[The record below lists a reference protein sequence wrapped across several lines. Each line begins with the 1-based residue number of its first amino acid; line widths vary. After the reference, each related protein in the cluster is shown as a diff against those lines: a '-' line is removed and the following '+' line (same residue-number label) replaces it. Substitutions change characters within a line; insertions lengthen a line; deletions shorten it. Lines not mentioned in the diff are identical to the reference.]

1 MKRQLLFFL
10 SLFICILGKAEELK
24 LIDGLKLESL
34 AKSQKMVLPDESAD
48 QVLLLDN
55 QSALV
60 VNKTKVRFYSLQNN
74 KFIDSKPMM
83 LPQDCVRLALIA
95 DTTRAL
101 KSLYCFGSNKKDA
114 GDSIRLFKKG
124 TFDTLIKTPKKISAV
139 TGDSNRIFFISQD
152 GLFQIRAKEGVK
164 PVFVS
169 SFLNGVQSMVFDSKN
184 DLIFLAS
191 KDQIFS
197 LRGGVLD
204 VLAKGMGGQVL
215 LLGNDLLILDN
226 SNQLWRLTGHVELLT
241 KQK

>member
-1 MKRQLLFFL
+1 MKRQLLIFL
-10 SLFICILGKAEELK
+10 SLFICILGEAEEIK

-34 AKSQKMVLPDESAD
+34 AKSQKKVLPDDSAD

-60 VNKTKVRFYSLQNN
+60 VNNTKVRFYSLQKN
-74 KFIDSKPMM
+74 KFLDSKPMM
-83 LPQDCVRLALIA
+83 LPQDCVRLALIV
-95 DTTRAL
+95 DTARAH
-101 KSLYCFGSNKKDA
+101 KSLYCFGSNKKDT
-114 GDSIRLFKKG
+114 GDSIRLYKKG
-124 TFDTLIKTPKKISAV
+124 AFDTLIKTPKKVSAI

-152 GLFQIRAKEGVK
+152 GLFQIRATEGVK

-169 SFLNGVQSMVFDSKN
+169 SFLNGVQSMAFDSKN

-204 VLAKGMGGQVL
+204 VLAKGIGGQVL
-215 LLGNDLLILDN
+215 LIGDDLLILDN
-226 SNQLWRLTGHVELLT
+226 SNQIWRLTGYVELLT